1 MRKRPLLTDQVQ
13 VVLLE
18 ALLVVLV
25 VLAVEMVLDIEER
38 EQLVV
43 MASVV
48 AVWVQKMAVV
58 EEEVEAL

>member
-18 ALLVVLV
+18 VLLVVLA

-38 EQLVV
+38 EQLAV

-48 AVWVQKMAVV
+48 AG
-58 EEEVEAL
+58 